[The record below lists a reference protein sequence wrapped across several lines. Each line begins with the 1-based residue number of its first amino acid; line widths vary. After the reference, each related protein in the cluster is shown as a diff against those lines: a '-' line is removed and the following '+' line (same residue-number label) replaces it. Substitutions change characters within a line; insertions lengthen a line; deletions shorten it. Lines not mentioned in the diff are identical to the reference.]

1 MHFVSFSAFFRPRDS
16 LQCIIGFFATTARG
30 SISTH
35 YTKAAMMLSALLPRC
50 VIDACFEDVREGCV
64 LFSNYLD
71 RTILDVEIE
80 FESWR

>member
-1 MHFVSFSAFFRPRDS
+1 
-16 LQCIIGFFATTARG
+16 
-30 SISTH
+30 
-35 YTKAAMMLSALLPRC
+35 MMLSALLPRC

-80 FESWR
+80 FESW